1 MTWRKIFAFLISI
14 MTLFITIRA
23 LDVID
28 ILLVSVLLYQMY
40 RIIKGT
46 IAFSIFIGFFL
57 VYVSWL
63 VIKALNLELLS
74 TLMGQFIGVGVLALI
89 VVFQQEIRRF
99 LLLIGTNYQTKRSF
113 GFDKL
118 FASEKIKPAT
128 NFQIKEIVRACDN
141 LARSKTGALIVIPH
155 NSELKDIIRSGEKM
169 NARISSALLETIFFK
184 TTPLH
189 DGAVVIPGNRIAAA
203 RCILPLTERN
213 DLASG
218 LGLRHRAAIGISEA
232 TDALAIAVSEETGNI
247 SLAIQ
252 GELMHKI
259 SVVQL
264 TTELEKVIVEE
275 A

>member
-1 MTWRKIFAFLISI
+1 M
-14 MTLFITIRA
+14 MLFITIRA

-28 ILLVSVLLYQMY
+28 ILLVSILLYQMY

-46 IAFSIFIGFFL
+46 VAFSIFIGFFL

-63 VIKALNLELLS
+63 IIKALNLELLS

-113 GFDKL
+113 GLDKL

-128 NFQIKEIVRACDN
+128 NQHIREIVRACDN
-141 LARSKTGALIVIPH
+141 MARSRTGALIVIPMK
-155 NSELKDIIRSGEKM
+155 SELKDIIRSGEKM

-184 TTPLH
+184 NTPLH
-189 DGAVVIPGNRIAAA
+189 DGAVVVLGNRIAAA
-203 RCILPLTERN
+203 RCILPLTERH
-213 DLASG
+213 DLDPN
-218 LGLRHRAAIGISEA
+218 LGLRHRAAVGISEV
-232 TDALAIAVSEETGNI
+232 TDAIAIVVSEETGNI
-247 SLAIQ
+247 SLASQ
-252 GELMHKI
+252 GELMHHI
-259 SVVQL
+259 SIVQL
-264 TTELEKVIVEE
+264 TTVLEKVIMEE